1 MKALSFFSF
10 KERGR
15 NWSQEHMFAM
25 ISEPY
30 QPRLSI
36 RSDAG
41 RPLTIRAFAE
51 AADTSPRRIRRL
63 IRQGRLTT
71 TENQAG
77 EIRVPEA
84 QLEKVLAWRERRAL
98 SQSMEMPAVSME
110 LERTP
115 LREQSNREAYTM
127 QVPLERHEAAM
138 MRLGYLESE
147 LATCKQQLHEAS
159 MRELETREKSALQGA
174 ELEALKAATAQIASQ
189 LEEVRSQNV
198 DSTFRTLELQDEVKS
213 LRSRLTLNWWGR
225 FMEALRTT
233 KPDAPIQTHL
243 KPPPPGTTK

>member
-1 MKALSFFSF
+1 MQEFFAF

-110 LERTP
+110 IERTP
-115 LREQSNREAYTM
+115 LREQPHREAYTM

-159 MRELETREKSALQGA
+159 MRELETREKSLAMSAEVDSLKGA
-174 ELEALKAATAQIASQ
+174 TEQVIKQ

-213 LRSRLTLNWWGR
+213 LRSRLNLGWWGR
-225 FMEALRTT
+225 FLEALRATR
-233 KPDAPIQTHL
+233 PEPPIQTNL
-243 KPPPPGTTK
+243 KPPPPAII